1 LPASGQADGSALW
14 RNSTHEHNSTE
25 ARSEKFFMPALA
37 AARRRL
43 KVVAAH
49 MPAIDLGWIVAV
61 SALASVCASLGLYAA
76 AVWRQWRR
84 DVYRAQFV
92 RTRETF

>member
-1 LPASGQADGSALW
+1 MFSWAEVPLSDSVAYQHACAQQHRGPQLV
-14 RNSTHEHNSTE
+14 
-25 ARSEKFFMPALA
+25 MPAHA

>member
-1 LPASGQADGSALW
+1 
-14 RNSTHEHNSTE
+14 
-25 ARSEKFFMPALA
+25 M
-37 AARRRL
+37 
-43 KVVAAH
+43 VAAH